1 MPIERLQQIIEEPL
15 NPETLRSLKEE
26 ILAAWKLLPVEH
38 QAILLQSLGTALKED
53 AQTFHIYSLN
63 HEILKSIFNDQELTL
78 LGEHGINQIAN
89 EMREGFLFDDSC
101 WFAVQMIGQR
111 ILGEPNTFTDLD

>member
-1 MPIERLQQIIEEPL
+1 MSVELHPTSNNDYRESESI
-15 NPETLRSLKEE
+15 RSLKEE
-26 ILAAWKLLPVEH
+26 ILAAWIQLSAEH

-63 HEILKSIFNDQELTL
+63 HDNLKSIFNDQELTL

-89 EMREGFLFDDSC
+89 EMREGFLFDDSF